1 MRLDH
6 LSIGRRLALA
16 FIALIVLTAAI
27 LAIGIWRLQTV
38 AAATDTMMAQPL
50 TKERLVS
57 DWYRTIHTSVRRTT
71 AVVKSADPALATF
84 FADENAEASR
94 MSTEQQ
100 KQLEALLESPAEKAL
115 FAQLS
120 QARQQYVAA
129 RDAVTRAK
137 ANGQAEE
144 AERLFNSDFRPA
156 GARYLDNLQAL
167 LDQQRAGI
175 NATATGIR
183 TGFEQGRT
191 QMLALGAIALLAA
204 AALAFFITRSITT
217 PLTRAVDVAE
227 TVARGDLTARAESSA
242 RDETGQLL
250 RALDTMGTQLRTA
263 VGQVRHGADGIAL
276 ASSEIATGNLDL
288 SSRTEEQASALQQT
302 AASMEQMTSTVRQ
315 NADNASQADRLARSA
330 SDMAVRGGEVVGQV
344 VTTMGGIHAASR
356 KIVDIIGVIDGIA
369 FQTNI
374 LALNAAVE
382 AARAGEQGRG
392 FAVVASEV
400 RTLAQRS
407 ATAAKEIKSLID
419 DSVTQ
424 VDAGNRLVEEAGTVI
439 RDVVAGVRRVT
450 DIVGEI
456 SAASQEQ
463 TSGLE
468 QVNQAI
474 SQMDQV
480 TQQNAALVEEAAA
493 AAASMQDQAATLAQ
507 VVGVFK
513 LDGQALPAASASAS
527 ASASAPVRA
536 AAPAPVRAIARPAP
550 ALRVAKAAPVKSP
563 ARVDADE
570 WETF

>member
-369 FQTNI
+369 
-374 LALNAAVE
+374 
-382 AARAGEQGRG
+382 
-392 FAVVASEV
+392 
-400 RTLAQRS
+400 
-407 ATAAKEIKSLID
+407 
-419 DSVTQ
+419 
-424 VDAGNRLVEEAGTVI
+424 
-439 RDVVAGVRRVT
+439 
-450 DIVGEI
+450 
-456 SAASQEQ
+456 
-463 TSGLE
+463 
-468 QVNQAI
+468 
-474 SQMDQV
+474 
-480 TQQNAALVEEAAA
+480 
-493 AAASMQDQAATLAQ
+493 
-507 VVGVFK
+507 
-513 LDGQALPAASASAS
+513 
-527 ASASAPVRA
+527 
-536 AAPAPVRAIARPAP
+536 
-550 ALRVAKAAPVKSP
+550 
-563 ARVDADE
+563 
-570 WETF
+570 

>member
-6 LSIGRRLALA
+6 LSIGRRLTLA

-38 AAATDTMMAQPL
+38 AAETDAMMARPL
-50 TKERLVS
+50 AKERLVS

-71 AVVKSADPALATF
+71 AIAKSADPSLAGF
-84 FADENAEASR
+84 FAADTAESGR
-94 MSTEQQ
+94 MADEQQ
-100 KQLEALLESPAEKAL
+100 KQIEALLETPEENAL
-115 FAQLS
+115 FATLS
-120 QARQQYVAA
+120 QARQQYIAA
-129 RDAVTRAK
+129 RDAVSQAK
-137 ANGQAEE
+137 AAGQADE

-156 GARYLDNLQAL
+156 GVRYLDSLQAL

-175 NATATGIR
+175 NATAQGIR
-183 TGFEQGRT
+183 TGFERGRA
-191 QMLALGAIALLAA
+191 QMLALGVVALLAA
-204 AALAFFITRSITT
+204 AALAYFITRSITR
-217 PLTRAVDVAE
+217 PLNRAVAVAE
-227 TVARGDLTARAESSA
+227 TVASGDLTARAESTA

-250 RALDTMGTQLRTA
+250 RALDAMGTQLRTA

-276 ASSEIATGNLDL
+276 ASSEIASGNLDL

-302 AASMEQMTSTVRQ
+302 AASMEQMTS
-315 NADNASQADRLARSA
+315 QANQLARSA
-330 SDMAVRGGEVVGQV
+330 SDMAVRGGEVVGNV

-407 ATAAKEIKSLID
+407 ANAAKEIKVLID

-424 VDAGNRLVEEAGTVI
+424 VDAGNRLVDEAGSVI
-439 RDVVAGVRRVT
+439 REVVAGVRRVT

-463 TSGLE
+463 TTGLE

-493 AAASMQDQAATLAQ
+493 ATGSLEAQAAQLVQA
-507 VVGVFK
+507 VAVFHI
-513 LDGQALPAASASAS
+513 GNAATG
-527 ASASAPVRA
+527 APRLMA
-536 AAPAPVRAIARPAP
+536 
-550 ALRVAKAAPVKSP
+550 
-563 ARVDADE
+563 
-570 WETF
+570 